1 MKLSLLS
8 KLRPFGCYS
17 QGGSETFPFLIYM
30 KWLWLCLRFK
40 SPYMWSGGGLGYMI
54 REWPLIQLL
63 SSASHCLVVV
73 FLFCFFTPNAPN
85 LTDRK
90 LDNYQFCVP
99 HQGTGNPEDIQP
111 PCTHY
116 SVWSHCHLREEPKQV
131 SNMTAWGCMDIITLA
146 SQIQQVSV
154 EEARNDEGTHIGN
167 PTKLTVAMG
176 FPQRTHC

>member
-1 MKLSLLS
+1 MVWWRAGIHDQRMATDS
-8 KLRPFGCYS
+8 
-17 QGGSETFPFLIYM
+17 T
-30 KWLWLCLRFK
+30 
-40 SPYMWSGGGLGYMI
+40 
-54 REWPLIQLL
+54 
-63 SSASHCLVVV
+63 LVVSVPLSCSYV

-131 SNMTAWGCMDIITLA
+131 SNMTA
-146 SQIQQVSV
+146 
-154 EEARNDEGTHIGN
+154 
-167 PTKLTVAMG
+167 
-176 FPQRTHC
+176 